1 MILKD
6 VFAILASFVSATFNI
21 LGFAVGIAEQSSKA
35 LNKIAQ
41 GELNGFGRA
50 VIQTMTNSTI
60 DNQTKAE
67 YTDVINKGVDLLTEV
82 GGNLVQNAMN
92 MSYTVDVAREQMKD
106 RLANAT
112 FGYGYGFAF

>member
-41 GELNGFGRA
+41 GELKGFGRA
-50 VIQTMTNSTI
+50 MV
-60 DNQTKAE
+60 
-67 YTDVINKGVDLLTEV
+67 
-82 GGNLVQNAMN
+82 
-92 MSYTVDVAREQMKD
+92 
-106 RLANAT
+106 
-112 FGYGYGFAF
+112 